1 MVECC
6 GVGRLAMH
14 IPEGLFVLV
23 NRLAFWNGDGW
34 AGVSSCI
41 HTEILAD
48 VLKEGQQCCG
58 CCCSIFAELAV
69 MEEPVSFFVW
79 WFFFFFWS
87 CSWVGCTYVNSFS
100 VQTHTVLAQS
110 PLLGRGKSSLQKI
123 WFRM

>member
-14 IPEGLFVLV
+14 IPEGLLVLV

-48 VLKEGQQCCG
+48 LLKEGQQCCG
-58 CCCSIFAELAV
+58 CCCSKFAELAV
-69 MEEPVSFFVW
+69 MEESVSFFVW
-79 WFFFFFWS
+79 YFFFFFLVLLVG
-87 CSWVGCTYVNSFS
+87 WVHICEFLLSSN
-100 VQTHTVLAQS
+100 TH
-110 PLLGRGKSSLQKI
+110 SSRTEPAAWERQV
-123 WFRM
+123 